1 MNLSLVGVSHHRAP
15 VELRE
20 RVSVD
25 KEAAAAL
32 ARELAGDCEAV
43 VLSTCNRT
51 EIYLAAE
58 GDVTLEERASAA
70 LVGLAHERGEE
81 LAPVLYRLA
90 DESAALHLFRVA
102 AGLDSLV
109 PGEGE
114 ILGQVRDAFE
124 AGAPGPLLDHLFRQA
139 LHVAFLEWD
148 QRIGAAIARTF
159 RTII

>member
-1 MNLSLVGVSHHRAP
+1 MKLVLVGVSHHRAA

-20 RVSVD
+20 LVAVERD
-25 KEAAAAL
+25 AAAAL
-32 ARELAGDCEAV
+32 ARTIAGHEEAV

-51 EIYLAAE
+51 EIYMAADE
-58 GDVTLEERASAA
+58 DDELEQRAAGA
-70 LVGLAHERGEE
+70 LVGLAGEQGAE

-114 ILGQVRDAFE
+114 ILVPGERGSRTARERLEDGEIDIEDNLLAELRRVAARP
-124 AGAPGPLLDHLFRQA
+124 APPGS
-139 LHVAFLEWD
+139 
-148 QRIGAAIARTF
+148 AR
-159 RTII
+159 